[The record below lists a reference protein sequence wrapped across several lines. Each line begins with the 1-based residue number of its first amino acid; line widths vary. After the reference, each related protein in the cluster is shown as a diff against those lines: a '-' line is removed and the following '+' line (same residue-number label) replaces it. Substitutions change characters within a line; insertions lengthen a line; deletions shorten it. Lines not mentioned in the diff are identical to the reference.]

1 MNPVQFLSLSLL
13 SWFSVFFVIS
23 FVGTVLKVSN
33 KSTTNTQSMWV
44 FARLGLVYF
53 YMRPRISIR
62 GRVRPSV
69 RPSVGPSVVTSVC
82 LSRVIFEWGKSLFFR
97 LDRLQMTNNDNNNNK
112 DDDNDK
118 WVPTKKVAS
127 HVPPRYLFFLFPFF
141 FFWRANNNFFFQRHR
156 RPSLWACFLRLN
168 EKLVNESLNSYF
180 ITLPHPSPTF
190 FRGYLLW
197 YRGRVVYFERH
208 TEFFLR

>member
-1 MNPVQFLSLSLL
+1 MNPVRFLSLFLL
-13 SWFSVFFVIS
+13 SWFSVFFVICL
-23 FVGTVLKVSN
+23 VGTVLNVSN

-69 RPSVGPSVVTSVC
+69 RRLVGPSVGPSVR
-82 LSRVIFEWGKSLFFR
+82 LSRVIFEWGKSLFLR

-141 FFWRANNNFFFQRHR
+141 FFEGQITIFFF
-156 RPSLWACFLRLN
+156 
-168 EKLVNESLNSYF
+168 KDTDV
-180 ITLPHPSPTF
+180 
-190 FRGYLLW
+190 LL
-197 YRGRVVYFERH
+197 YGRV
-208 TEFFLR
+208 FLD